1 MSCQGFESTAS
12 ARVYHTKR
20 LIVRVTPMVRKT
32 TENKDVK
39 AKIIDSFVTN
49 QQGET
54 LTFYNPGQTI
64 YVHIRSK
71 NKIGTEMD
79 LSFKDFPFSHR
90 VKINKVFF
98 KIGLAFVTTKAH

>member
-64 YVHIRSK
+64 YVHIL
-71 NKIGTEMD
+71 KIKLTQ
-79 LSFKDFPFSHR
+79 K
-90 VKINKVFF
+90 
-98 KIGLAFVTTKAH
+98 